1 MSNVKDIESFLKRLN
16 SEPPKDSIKTMDKSS
31 FNPTAYQYV
40 PISHVQTT
48 LDELFFGL
56 WSTENFKPLVV
67 ANELIGQVDLRVFHP
82 IAKVWITRTGFAS
95 VAIQQNKGATV
106 TQIEEK
112 KKKALE
118 LDAPKLLTECI
129 KNAAKHLGNIFGRNL
144 NRKLNTVD
152 TYRPI
157 VTIQHEN
164 KQKAIEAT
172 KQDEVVITEE
182 VTIQQQ
188 IDQCGTVKELAALF
202 EKEVNNL
209 SENDKKAFTA
219 KKLKLRTNGGK

>member
-1 MSNVKDIESFLKRLN
+1 M
-16 SEPPKDSIKTMDKSS
+16 
-31 FNPTAYQYV
+31 
-40 PISHVQTT
+40 
-48 LDELFFGL
+48 
-56 WSTENFKPLVV
+56 
-67 ANELIGQVDLRVFHP
+67 
-82 IAKVWITRTGFAS
+82 
-95 VAIQQNKGATV
+95 
-106 TQIEEK
+106 
-112 KKKALE
+112 
-118 LDAPKLLTECI
+118 LTECI

-164 KQKAIEAT
+164 EQKAIEAT